1 MNKAV
6 FITGGQS
13 GTGFGIADFF
23 ARQGWNVIVSG
34 QNGVEATA
42 AARRLAKTY
51 GIISTGYELDLR
63 NEQQMIDIFN
73 DIDNSDLF
81 VETLVL
87 NAADMALEADP
98 SKGIDLWT
106 LSTET
111 FQCVLNT
118 NVIGNFNLVRQAAL
132 RMREKH
138 HGAIVFISSNSVYRA
153 NPNREA
159 YIASKG
165 GINAMMRSLAVDL
178 GPFGIRCNAI
188 LPGTIKTE
196 RWVSMGKKQ
205 ISNGELTPIGDI
217 SDFED
222 IAGAA
227 WYLGTD
233 LSKNVTGAELTVDGG
248 MSAQVYPSILPEL
261 KKLRDQVE
269 EQRKGAKLSWQT

>member
-34 QNGVEATA
+34 QRGEEARA
-42 AARRLAKTY
+42 AAKRLSQAY
-51 GIISTGYELDLR
+51 GIDSKGYELDLR

-111 FQCVLNT
+111 FQRVLNT

-138 HGAIVFISSNSVYRA
+138 HGSIVFISPNSVYRA

-165 GINAMMRSLAVDL
+165 GINALTKSLAVDL
-178 GPFGIRCNAI
+178 GPFGIRVNVI
-188 LPGTIKTE
+188 MPGTIKTE
-196 RWVSMGKKQ
+196 RWIKMGKNQ

-233 LSKNVTGAELTVDGG
+233 LSKNVTGAELIVDGG
-248 MSAQVYPSILPEL
+248 MSAQVYPAILPEL
-261 KKLRDQVE
+261 KKLRDAAQ
-269 EQRKGAKLSWQT
+269 EQKGE

>member
-1 MNKAV
+1 MNQTLFV
-6 FITGGQS
+6 TGGQS
-13 GTGFGIADFF
+13 GTGYGIADFF

-34 QNGVEATA
+34 QNGVEAKA
-42 AARRLAKTY
+42 AAKRLSETY

-63 NEQQMIDIFN
+63 NEQQMIEVFN
-73 DIDNSDLF
+73 DIDKSDLL

-87 NAADMALEADP
+87 NAADMALGDDP
-98 SKGIDLWT
+98 SKGLDLWT
-106 LSTET
+106 LSKET
-111 FQCVLNT
+111 FMRVLET
-118 NVIGNFNLVRQAAL
+118 NVVGNFALARQAAL
-132 RMREKH
+132 RMREQR
-138 HGAIVFISSNSVYRA
+138 HGSIVFISSNSVYRA

-178 GPFGIRCNAI
+178 GPVGIRCNAI
-188 LPGTIKTE
+188 LPGTIKTD

-217 SDFED
+217 SDYED

-233 LSKNVTGAELTVDGG
+233 LSKNVTGTELTVDGG

-269 EQRKGAKLSWQT
+269 EQQKGAKSSWQT

>member
-6 FITGGQS
+6 FITGAQS
-13 GTGFGIADFF
+13 GTGFGIAEVF
-23 ARQGWNVIVSG
+23 ARQGWSVVISAQSG
-34 QNGVEATA
+34 EEARGAAEKLSRAYGVP
-42 AARRLAKTY
+42 AR
-51 GIISTGYELDLR
+51 GYELDLR
-63 NEQQMIDIFN
+63 NEQQMKEIFC
-73 DIDNSDLF
+73 DLDQSGIL

-111 FQCVLNT
+111 FQRVLST

-132 RMREKH
+132 RMREQH

-165 GINAMMRSLAVDL
+165 GINALTKSLAVDL
-178 GPFGIRCNAI
+178 GPFGIRVNVI
-188 LPGTIKTE
+188 MPGTIKTQ
-196 RWVSMGKKQ
+196 RWVSMGKNQ
-205 ISNGELTPIGDI
+205 VSNGELTPIGDI

-222 IAGAA
+222 IANAA

-233 LSKNVTGAELTVDGG
+233 LSKNVTGAELIVDGG
-248 MSAQVYPSILPEL
+248 MSAQVYPAILPEL
-261 KKLRDQVE
+261 KRLRDAVQ
-269 EQRKGAKLSWQT
+269 EQKGE